1 MEQAVELTSVP
12 TKPNTFTNVI
22 PPWSFPGS
30 FGVFGG
36 TTLAHCLM
44 AAQKSISKNYV
55 AHSLHCSFLSRADP
69 SLQIEY
75 QVENTRDGKSFAT
88 RTVRAIQKESL
99 IAVAIVSFVA
109 VGITAADATAFRGT
123 NSFEHSHKIPQ
134 GLIPPEKASIEGEGI
149 PGPLEVRGGQSLN
162 RGFDSCVL
170 CVCFTDESAISG
182 ISPNP
187 VHSLIRYW
195 IRAKRPIL
203 KHNLHVHLAALAW
216 MSDAY
221 FIAAAVHA
229 YDELSRRSDKEIA
242 KVASLSHVI
251 YFHQPDAVRADEW
264 MCSERESSW
273 AGNDRAFVAQRIW
286 NREGVLVATCVQEG
300 LLRIREPAAKSKL

>member
-1 MEQAVELTSVP
+1 MEEAVELTPVP

-44 AAQKSISKNYV
+44 AAQKSVSKNYV

-88 RTVRAIQKESL
+88 RTVRAVQKGTL
-99 IAVAIVSFVA
+99 MTVAIVSFVA
-109 VGITAADATAFRGT
+109 VGITTADAKAFRGT
-123 NSFEHSHKIPQ
+123 KSLEHSHEIPQ
-134 GLIPPEKASIEGEGI
+134 GLIPPEQASIEGEGI

-162 RGFDSCVL
+162 Q
-170 CVCFTDESAISG
+170 

-203 KHNLHVHLAALAW
+203 KHNLHAHLAALAW

-242 KVASLSHVI
+242 MVASLNHVV
-251 YFHQPDAVRADEW
+251 YFHQPHAVRADEW

-300 LLRIREPAAKSKL
+300 LLRIREPAAGSKL